1 MALTSSLPASEKP
14 VPPPNGPARIVFVT
28 TTLSTGGAELMLLK
42 LLQHLDRSQFEPYV
56 VSLKT
61 HGEVGPR
68 LEALNIPVLALNLH
82 PGFPNPLK
90 LLKLALFLRKT
101 KPALV
106 QTWMYH
112 ADLLGGLA
120 ARLAGCPK
128 VVWSIR
134 NSNLDPHLTKRTT
147 RWVVKACAFLS
158 GWVPSAVLSCSLRA
172 RDLHAAA
179 GYRSQKFIVI
189 PNGFDL
195 DKFKPN
201 EAARQNV
208 RAELNL
214 PPDTRLV
221 GLIARHDP
229 QKNHL
234 GFIEAAAQI
243 GRVLPQVNFLLAG
256 DGVDRQNQ
264 DLIAAIQREGLA
276 KRVHL
281 LGRRDD
287 IPRIMASLDVLA
299 LSSSFGEAF
308 PNVLG
313 EAMACAVPCVT
324 TDVGDSA
331 EIVGPTGRVVAAG
344 DTQGLASQIV
354 DLLRMTPRENADL
367 GQEARDR
374 ILTRFEIGNVTR
386 RYEMFYE
393 DLVRGG

>member
-1 MALTSSLPASEKP
+1 
-14 VPPPNGPARIVFVT
+14 
-28 TTLSTGGAELMLLK
+28 MLLK
-42 LLQHLDRSQFEPYV
+42 LLQHLDRSQFEPSV

-68 LEALNIPVLALNLH
+68 LEALNIPVLALNLR

-90 LLKLALFLRKT
+90 LLKLALFLRQT
-101 KPALV
+101 RPALV

-120 ARLAGCPK
+120 AKLAGCPK

-147 RWVVKACAFLS
+147 RWVVKACALLS
-158 GWVPSAVLSCSLRA
+158 SWLPSAVLSCSLGA
-172 RDLHAAA
+172 RDLHAMA

-195 DKFKPN
+195 DKFKPD
-201 EAARQNV
+201 ESARQNV

-243 GRVLPQVNFLLAG
+243 CRVLPQVNFLLAG
-256 DGVDRQNQ
+256 DGVDRHNQ
-264 DLIAAIQREGLA
+264 DLLAVIQREGLA

-299 LSSSFGEAF
+299 LSSSYGEAF

-344 DTQGLASQIV
+344 DMQGLASQIV

-393 DLVRGG
+393 ALLRGG

>member
-1 MALTSSLPASEKP
+1 MALTSSLSPPAKP
-14 VPPPNGPARIVFVT
+14 VPPATAPARIVFVT

-42 LLQHLDRSQFEPYV
+42 LLQHLDRSQFEPSV

-68 LEALNIPVLALNLH
+68 LEALNIPVLALNLR

-90 LLKLALFLRKT
+90 LLKLALFLRQT
-101 KPALV
+101 RPALV

-120 ARLAGCPK
+120 AKLAGCPK

-147 RWVVKACAFLS
+147 RWVVKACALLS
-158 GWVPSAVLSCSLRA
+158 SWLPSAVLSCSLGA
-172 RDLHAAA
+172 RDLHAMA

-195 DKFKPN
+195 DKFKPD
-201 EAARQNV
+201 ESARQNV

-243 GRVLPQVNFLLAG
+243 CRVLPQVNFLLAG
-256 DGVDRQNQ
+256 DGVDRHNQ
-264 DLIAAIQREGLA
+264 DLLAVIQREGLA

-287 IPRIMASLDVLA
+287 IPRIMASLDILA
-299 LSSSFGEAF
+299 LSSSYGEAF

-344 DTQGLASQIV
+344 DMQGLASQIV

-393 DLVRGG
+393 ALLRGG

>member
-1 MALTSSLPASEKP
+1 
-14 VPPPNGPARIVFVT
+14 
-28 TTLSTGGAELMLLK
+28 MLLK
-42 LLQHLDRSQFEPYV
+42 LLQHLDRSRFEPYV

-68 LEALNIPVLALNLH
+68 IEALNIPVLALNLR
-82 PGFPNPLK
+82 PGFPNPVR

-101 KPALV
+101 RPALV

-112 ADLLGGLA
+112 ADLLGGMA
-120 ARLAGCPK
+120 ARLAGCPQ

-134 NSNLDPHLTKRTT
+134 NSNLDPRLTKLTT
-147 RWVVKACAFLS
+147 RWVVKASALLS
-158 GWVPSAVLSCSLRA
+158 GWLPSAVLSCSERA
-172 RDLHAAA
+172 RDLHAAS
-179 GYRSQKFIVI
+179 GYCSQKFIVI

-195 DKFKPN
+195 AKFKPD
-201 EAARQNV
+201 ESARQGV
-208 RAELNL
+208 RSELNL
-214 PPDTRLV
+214 PPDTQLV
-221 GLIARHDP
+221 GLIARLDP

-243 GRVLPQVNFLLAG
+243 SRVLPQVNFLLAG
-256 DGVDRQNQ
+256 DGVDRENQ
-264 DLIAAIQREGLA
+264 DLVAAIQSEGLA

-299 LSSSFGEAF
+299 SSSSYGEAF

-313 EAMACAVPCVT
+313 EAMACSVPCVT

-344 DTQGLASQIV
+344 DMQGLASQIV
-354 DLLRMTPRENADL
+354 ALLGMPSQAKSEM
-367 GQEARDR
+367 GQRARNR
-374 ILTRFEIGNVTR
+374 ILVRFEIGNVTQ
-386 RYEMFYE
+386 RYEAFYE
-393 DLVRGG
+393 LLVRGD